1 MEMNLTE
8 ISRSYQ
14 HFINL
19 AMIDD
24 NSIVVDAGA
33 CEGAFIENIRA
44 YRQGNK
50 CRIIAIEPNRG
61 HAEQLR
67 NRRLPGVTVLEMAL
81 TGKDYGGKVLFYEHF
96 ELPEWGNIFK
106 FFPTKNK
113 KGEIRS
119 YQTYMVK
126 TFMINDIFSELKIDR
141 IDFLKV
147 DIEGAE
153 GEVLDEMTEETA
165 SKITQ
170 IFVEGHKS
178 FPKIIA
184 PDMKRRLTIL
194 GFEVQILRD
203 KIDVYGVR
211 RHGVQI

>member
-8 ISRSYQ
+8 ISRPYQ

-19 AMIDD
+19 GMVDD
-24 NSIVVDAGA
+24 NSIIVDAGA
-33 CEGAFIENIRA
+33 CEGAFIENVRA
-44 YRQGNK
+44 YKQANR

-61 HAEQLR
+61 HAERLR
-67 NRRLPGVTVLEMAL
+67 NRKLPGVTVFEAAL
-81 TGKDYGGKVLFYEHF
+81 TGKDYGDEILFYEHS

-106 FFPTKNK
+106 YFPTKNK
-113 KGEIRS
+113 KGELRG

-126 TFMINDIFSELKIDR
+126 TLIINDIFSELKIDK

-153 GEVLDEMTEETA
+153 GEVLDKMTEETA
-165 SKITQ
+165 SKIKQ

-184 PDMKRRLTIL
+184 PDMKQRLIVL

-211 RHGVQI
+211 RHGMQI

>member
-1 MEMNLTE
+1 MNLTE
-8 ISRSYQ
+8 ISRRYQ

-19 AMIDD
+19 DMIDD

-44 YRQGNK
+44 YKQGNK
-50 CRIIAIEPNRG
+50 CRIISIEPNRG
-61 HAEQLR
+61 HAERLR
-67 NRRLPGVTVLEMAL
+67 NRRLPGVTVFEAAL
-81 TGKDYGGKVLFYEHF
+81 TGKDYGDEVLFYEHF
-96 ELPEWGNIFK
+96 ERPQWGNIFK

-113 KGEIRS
+113 KGEVRG

-126 TFMINDIFSELKIDR
+126 TLMINDIFSELKIDK

-178 FPKIIA
+178 FPEIIVS
-184 PDMKRRLTIL
+184 DMERRLTVL
-194 GFEVQILRD
+194 GFDVQILRD